1 MATLQFYKLQGA
13 GNDFVLIDDREEKFD
28 TKNNALVKFLC
39 DRRFGIGADGL
50 MLLRNK
56 KGYDFEMVYY
66 NSDGNESSMCG
77 NGGRCITA
85 FANEIGLKKEKYL
98 FMAVDGE
105 HEAELSKVGESYWV
119 KLQMIDVPEIEVGT
133 GYSYLNTGSPH
144 YVVFVKDLATF
155 PVVEEAKKIRYSERF
170 KEKGTNVN
178 FVEINN
184 GILHIRTYERGCEEE
199 TLACGTGV
207 TAAVLAAAT
216 AGKIEGNSYP
226 VKAIGGRLS
235 VSFESAGTGYK
246 KVCLEGPAKMVFKG
260 EIDVDFHHK

>member
-13 GNDFVLIDDREEKFD
+13 GNDFVLIDDRANQFD
-28 TKNNALVKFLC
+28 EKNNALVKFLC

-56 KGYDFEMVYY
+56 AGFDFEMVYY

-85 FANEIGLKKEKYL
+85 FANEIGLHKDKYL
-98 FMAVDGE
+98 FMAIDGE
-105 HEAELSKVGESYWV
+105 HEAELELKNDEYWV
-119 KLQMIDVPEIEVGT
+119 RLQMIDVKEIEVGAN
-133 GYSYLNTGSPH
+133 YLYLNTGSPH
-144 YVVFVKDLATF
+144 YVVLVNDLANF

-178 FVEINN
+178 FVEIIN

-207 TAAVLAAAT
+207 TAAVLAAFHSGAIKEKSMPVQ
-216 AGKIEGNSYP
+216 AMGGK
-226 VKAIGGRLS
+226 LS
-235 VSFESAGTGYK
+235 VSFDKEGDIYQN
-246 KVCLEGPAKMVFKG
+246 VCLEGPAKKVFKG
-260 EIDVDFHHK
+260 EIDVDFYHK